1 MALAVPLKF
10 NPPAPTL
17 PFLVADEIEATVILY
32 VKSKHP
38 DFISGGIQRGR
49 QGGVESY
56 GTAGPFPH
64 FVLYFLI
71 ATAVNGI

>member
-10 NPPAPTL
+10 NPPSPTL

-56 GTAGPFPH
+56 GTAGPVPLFCAI
-64 FVLYFLI
+64 FSNCDGSI
-71 ATAVNGI
+71 R